1 MEATHALCVFHRS
14 DGKSFRRDIVG
25 TYLPS
30 DTRVLAEAKR
40 ILAQAL
46 LQSDGTQDTMGLS
59 VEARDLSGKTLFQ
72 ISAVGCKW

>member
-1 MEATHALCVFHRS
+1 MPYVYFNRS

-30 DTRVLAEAKR
+30 DTRVQAEAKR
-40 ILAQAL
+40 ILAHAL
-46 LQSDGTQDTMGLS
+46 LESDGTQETMGLS

-72 ISAVGCKW
+72 ISAVACKW